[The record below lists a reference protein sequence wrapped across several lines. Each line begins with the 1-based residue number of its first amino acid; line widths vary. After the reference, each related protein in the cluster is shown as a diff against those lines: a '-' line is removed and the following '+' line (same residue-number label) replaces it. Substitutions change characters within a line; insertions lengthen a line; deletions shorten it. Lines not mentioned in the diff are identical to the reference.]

1 MRSQQFLNG
10 IHYEL
15 QNRAFALS
23 AITSIANRVQGTQ
36 EYIFWS
42 AYEKLERFNTTHY
55 FAYAEKFGLDATP
68 SFLLNGLLKL
78 VYSKTKVY
86 LEDLKQVHALG
97 AEADREF
104 LDYMLAQE
112 QVQIELMELAIKKQY
127 RGIPPKIDQFIQH
140 YRDKKLV

>member
-42 AYEKLERFNTTHY
+42 AYEKLERLS
-55 FAYAEKFGLDATP
+55 GL
-68 SFLLNGLLKL
+68 K
-78 VYSKTKVY
+78 
-86 LEDLKQVHALG
+86 
-97 AEADREF
+97 
-104 LDYMLAQE
+104 
-112 QVQIELMELAIKKQY
+112 ILM
-127 RGIPPKIDQFIQH
+127 
-140 YRDKKLV
+140 